1 MNNQIQHSIV
11 SHFNW
16 MPELFFTGLLF
27 MMTNQLRTFSLLP
40 EQHMFR
46 LPENILILGSVIMTA
61 LSEWI
66 FTMFTIS
73 TLCFQFYDFRNKHL
87 DEQLLSKSTQST
99 ERNPNTFT
107 NPNVLPMTS
116 TESFQKPMQD
126 AFHEN
131 IHDILY
137 GSLGQI
143 MVSFLSIFAYALS
156 TVHNVQYSAEVIT
169 KHPHI
174 GNMIWGVNILLDVL
188 FLTLTCG
195 LVCMGWSSSTTP
207 KPKQPA
213 RVQTPFESL
222 I

>member
-1 MNNQIQHSIV
+1 MNNEIQHSIV
-11 SHFNW
+11 SHFSW

-27 MMTNQLRTFSLLP
+27 MMTNQLRTFTLLP
-40 EQHMFR
+40 EQHPFHVS
-46 LPENILILGSVIMTA
+46 ENILILGSVIMTA

-99 ERNPNTFT
+99 KT
-107 NPNVLPMTS
+107 NPNILPMTT
-116 TESFQKPMQD
+116 TESVQKPMQD

-131 IHDILY
+131 VHNILY

-143 MVSFLSIFAYALS
+143 MVSFLSIFAYTLS

-174 GNMIWGVNILLDVL
+174 GNLIWGVNILLDVL

-195 LVCMGWSSSTTP
+195 LLCMGWSSSTTP

-213 RVQTPFESL
+213 QTPFESL